1 MDSFTRSSLTP
12 FGLLRSEGNLVL
24 SLDGKNPSRILLAA
38 IEKGRNFSPTD
49 DQSAKLL
56 KVMKDDEF
64 FLGVLDEHD
73 IQRGRPKIRQV
84 YHITSG
90 DPSRGALALE
100 SEAAPSLG
108 TRVQVGRRFVPAP
121 SAYSS

>member
-1 MDSFTRSSLTP
+1 MNSCTRSSLMP
-12 FGLLRSEGNLVL
+12 LGLSRSEGNLVL
-24 SLDGKNPSRILLAA
+24 SLDNKNPSRILLAA
-38 IEKGRNFSPTD
+38 IERGHNFSPTD

-64 FLGVLDEHD
+64 FLGVLDGHSVES
-73 IQRGRPKIRQV
+73 GRSKIRQV

-100 SEAAPSLG
+100 SEAAPSPG
-108 TRVQVGRRFVPAP
+108 TRVQVCRRPHPAP
-121 SAYSS
+121 SAYSP